1 MPSSPAPH
9 IEETRARIIK
19 TASEAFRLRGIKGV
33 TMDDVSHL
41 LGMSKRTLYQVF
53 RDKEELLLACL
64 KSHEEE
70 AQRRL
75 ERSAEEAKSV
85 LDIVLTVFRMKME
98 ETGKLKFGTFS
109 EIFKY
114 PRAEAYLRQE
124 RKRKERMAVDFLR
137 RGIDEGFFLPTVD
150 FSIVYANLM
159 EGMEALMRNPD
170 LHDRSDRDIFVN
182 TAVLTIRGCATPR
195 GIALIDQLMEQYP
208 RE

>member
-9 IEETRARIIK
+9 IEETRARIIAA
-19 TASEAFRLRGIKGV
+19 ASEAFRQRGIRGV

-41 LGMSKRTLYQVF
+41 MGMSKRTLYQVF

-64 KSHEEE
+64 KAHEEE
-70 AQRRL
+70 ELRQL
-75 ERSAEEAKSV
+75 ELAAGKAKNV

-98 ETGKLKFGTFS
+98 ETGGTKFGLFT
-109 EIFKY
+109 EILKY
-114 PRAEAYLRQE
+114 PRAEAYLR
-124 RKRKERMAVDFLR
+124 MAVDFLM

-150 FSIVYANLM
+150 FGIVYANLM

-170 LHDRSDRDIFVN
+170 MHDRSDRDIFVN

-195 GIALIDQLMEQYP
+195 GIELIDELMRQFP

>member
-9 IEETRARIIK
+9 IEETRARIIAA
-19 TASEAFRLRGIKGV
+19 ASEAFRQRGIRGV

-41 LGMSKRTLYQVF
+41 MGMSKRTLYQVF

-64 KSHEEE
+64 KAHEEE
-70 AQRRL
+70 ELRQL
-75 ERSAEEAKSV
+75 ELAAGKAKNV

-98 ETGKLKFGTFS
+98 ETGGTKFGLFT
-109 EIFKY
+109 EILKY
-114 PRAEAYLRQE
+114 PRAETYLRQE
-124 RKRKERMAVDFLR
+124 RKRKERMAVDFLM

-150 FSIVYANLM
+150 FGIVYANLM

-170 LHDRSDRDIFVN
+170 MHDRSDRDIFVN

-195 GIALIDQLMEQYP
+195 GIELIDELMRQFP